1 MTSSILDAPPPL
13 DAAPASITVEP
24 LRRLLATVRRRAR
37 GWIWVESLGWLAI
50 ATAAIFWTTLVLDW
64 SIEPPGWVRL
74 AMLSI
79 GGSLLLWILATKLA
93 GRLLTPL
100 SDAALAVVV
109 ERGHPACRD
118 SLSTAIELADRPRAD
133 VDPDL
138 VRRTTA
144 DAVAMLDEIRPA
156 ALFRRRQLVML
167 ALGGVA
173 AVATVVGLVAVRP
186 AVGSLWAR
194 RMLGLTDAAWPRRV
208 QLEVEGFP
216 GGVRTV
222 ARGTDVDVIAHVR
235 ADGGLPTV
243 VELRTKTPDG
253 WRTERMGSRGS
264 ADGDTGSFGHVVRGV
279 VADTDLEVR
288 GGDARLGGL
297 RLRVVEPPDLADLRI
312 DYQPPAYLGGGER
325 QAASA
330 RLVRLPRGS
339 RVRLTCTAS
348 KPLSAAR
355 LTLTPAGSSPAAPQ
369 TLAAFEA
376 DDASDRR
383 VLAAEIDVLDADAG
397 VELALVDS
405 EGLAN
410 REPIRL
416 VLTAAADAP
425 PQVGLAIAGASLA
438 VTPQARLPL
447 EGTLSDDHGLTDAAV
462 VIVRNADQD
471 GVRLPIARVRDGLA
485 VAEFP
490 ADAPEVVS
498 LAPLGLKVGEK
509 LKLTVEARDGCG
521 LADGPNV
528 GRSETWPLEV
538 VTPEA
543 LRALLEAREIML
555 RRRFETVIGDLG
567 QARDI
572 LASPPRDRAGDG
584 DDGPTSPAAN
594 PAARCGEAAARSAGE
609 TGEIAAAFRGIR
621 RELDINGV
629 LTPELETRLS
639 GQIAAPLER
648 LAATDLPTVMR
659 ACQAAAAAGGQPPAP
674 LVQQVDAV
682 LASMRAV
689 LDTMLELESFNELVE
704 RLRAVI
710 RTQEE
715 IRAATLEQQKKRGRQ
730 ALEGP

>member
-1 MTSSILDAPPPL
+1 MAMPTLEPPPPL
-13 DAAPASITVEP
+13 APSPEPAAPLRALLAS
-24 LRRLLATVRRRAR
+24 LRRQTRR
-37 GWIWVESLGWLAI
+37 WVWVESLGWA
-50 ATAAIFWTTLVLDW
+50 AVASAAIFWTTLALDW

-74 AMLSI
+74 GMLAA
-79 GGSLLLWILATKLA
+79 GGGLLVWLGITKLV

-100 SDAALAVVV
+100 PDATLAVVV
-109 ERGHPACRD
+109 ERAHPACRD

-144 DAVAMLDEIRPA
+144 DAVAMLGDIRTTA
-156 ALFRRRQLVML
+156 IFRRRQLMML
-167 ALGGVA
+167 AVGGALALATVATLVA
-173 AVATVVGLVAVRP
+173 ARP
-186 AVGSLWAR
+186 AVGGLWTR
-194 RMLGLTDAAWPRRV
+194 RMLGLTDEPWPRRV

-222 ARGTDVDVIAHVR
+222 ARGSDVDVIAHVR
-235 ADGGLPTV
+235 AAGGLPDV

-253 WRTERMGSRGS
+253 WRTERMGSRGG
-264 ADGDTGSFGHVVRGV
+264 ATGEAGSFGHVIRNA
-279 VADTDLEVR
+279 VADTELEVR
-288 GGDARLGGL
+288 GGDARLGRL
-297 RLRVVEPPDLADLRI
+297 RLRVVEPPDLAALQI
-312 DYQPPAYLGGGER
+312 DYQPPAYLAGDER
-325 QAASA
+325 RAAST

-339 RVRLTCTAS
+339 RVRLTCTAT

-355 LTLTPAGSSPAAPQ
+355 LTAMPADSTVAATPLA
-369 TLAAFEA
+369 TLEA
-376 DDASDRR
+376 DAASDRR
-383 VLAAEIDVLDADAG
+383 VITATIDALDADAS
-397 VELALVDS
+397 VELSLTDT

-410 REPIRL
+410 REPIRI
-416 VLTAAADAP
+416 VLTAVSDAA
-425 PQVGLAIAGASLA
+425 PQIGLVIAGASTA

-447 EGTLSDDHGLTDAAV
+447 AGTLSDDHGLADAVVVLGRGSDAAS
-462 VIVRNADQD
+462 VR
-471 GVRLPIARVRDGLA
+471 VPIGRVRDGLT
-485 VAEFP
+485 VVEFSAET
-490 ADAPEVVS
+490 PEIVP
-498 LAPLGLKVGEK
+498 LAPLGLKPGER
-509 LKLTVEARDGCG
+509 LTVTVEARDGCG
-521 LADGPNV
+521 LASGPNL
-528 GRSETWPLEV
+528 GRSDTWPLDV

-543 LRALLEAREIML
+543 LRSLLEAREIML

-572 LASPPRDRAGDG
+572 LAAPPRGR
-584 DDGPTSPAAN
+584 DDTEPSASPTPEAAA
-594 PAARCGEAAARSAGE
+594 AARCGEAAARSAGE

-639 GQIAAPLER
+639 AQIAAPLQR
-648 LAATDLPTVMR
+648 LADSDLPAVVR
-659 ACQAAAAAGGQPPAP
+659 ACQAAAAAGGQPTAP
-674 LVQQVDAV
+674 LVQRADAA

>member
-1 MTSSILDAPPPL
+1 MAMPTLEPPPPRAPSPAP
-13 DAAPASITVEP
+13 AAPLRSLLAS
-24 LRRLLATVRRRAR
+24 LRRQTRR
-37 GWIWVESLGWLAI
+37 WVWVESLGWAAVAI
-50 ATAAIFWTTLVLDW
+50 AAIFWTTLALDW

-74 AMLSI
+74 GMLAA
-79 GGSLLLWILATKLA
+79 GGGLLVWLGITKLV

-100 SDAALAVVV
+100 PDAALAVVV
-109 ERGHPACRD
+109 ERAHPACRD

-144 DAVAMLDEIRPA
+144 DAVAMLGDIRTTA
-156 ALFRRRQLVML
+156 IFRRRQLMML
-167 ALGGVA
+167 AVGAALALATVATLVA
-173 AVATVVGLVAVRP
+173 ARP
-186 AVGSLWAR
+186 AVGGLWAR
-194 RMLGLTDAAWPRRV
+194 RMLALTDEPWPRRV

-222 ARGTDVDVIAHVR
+222 ARGSDVDVIAHVR
-235 ADGGLPTV
+235 AGGGLPDV

-253 WRTERMGSRGS
+253 WRTERMGSRGG
-264 ADGDTGSFGHVVRGV
+264 ATGEAGSFGHVIRNA
-279 VADTDLEVR
+279 VADTELEVR
-288 GGDARLGGL
+288 GGDARLGRL
-297 RLRVVEPPDLADLRI
+297 RLRVVEPPDLAALQI
-312 DYQPPAYLGGGER
+312 DHQPPDYLGGDER
-325 QAASA
+325 RAAST

-339 RVRLTCTAS
+339 RVRLTCTAT

-355 LTLTPAGSSPAAPQ
+355 LTATPADSSATATPLA
-369 TLAAFEA
+369 TLEA
-376 DDASDRR
+376 DAASDRR
-383 VLAAEIDVLDADAG
+383 VITATIDALDADAS
-397 VELALVDS
+397 VELSLTDT

-410 REPIRL
+410 REPIRI
-416 VLTAAADAP
+416 VLTAVSDAA
-425 PQVGLAIAGASLA
+425 PQIGLVIAGASTA

-447 EGTLSDDHGLTDAAV
+447 AGTLTDDHGLADAV
-462 VIVRNADQD
+462 VVLGRGSDEASVR
-471 GVRLPIARVRDGLA
+471 VPIGRVRDGLT
-485 VAEFP
+485 VVEFSAET
-490 ADAPEVVS
+490 PEIVP
-498 LAPLGLKVGEK
+498 LTPLGLKPGER
-509 LKLTVEARDGCG
+509 LTVTVEARDGCG
-521 LADGPNV
+521 LASGPNL
-528 GRSETWPLEV
+528 GRSDTWPLDV

-543 LRALLEAREIML
+543 LRSLLEAREIML

-572 LASPPRDRAGDG
+572 LAAPPRGR
-584 DDGPTSPAAN
+584 DDTEPSASPTPEAAA
-594 PAARCGEAAARSAGE
+594 AARCGDAAARSAGE

-629 LTPELETRLS
+629 LTAELETRLS
-639 GQIAAPLER
+639 AQIAAPLQR
-648 LAATDLPTVMR
+648 LADSDLPAVVR
-659 ACQAAAAAGGQPPAP
+659 ACQTAAAAGGQPTAP
-674 LVQQVDAV
+674 LVQRVDAV

>member
-1 MTSSILDAPPPL
+1 MAMPTLEPPRPLAPSQAP
-13 DAAPASITVEP
+13 AAPLRALLAS
-24 LRRLLATVRRRAR
+24 LRRETRR
-37 GWIWVESLGWLAI
+37 WVWVESLAWAAI
-50 ATAAIFWTTLVLDW
+50 AVAAIFWMTLVLDW

-74 AMLSI
+74 AMLAI
-79 GGSLLLWILATKLA
+79 GGGLLVWLGITKLV

-100 SDAALAVVV
+100 PDAALAVVV
-109 ERGHPACRD
+109 ERAHPACRD

-144 DAVAMLDEIRPA
+144 DAVAMLGDIRTTA
-156 ALFRRRQLVML
+156 IFRRRQLMML
-167 ALGGVA
+167 AIGGALALATVATLVA
-173 AVATVVGLVAVRP
+173 ARP
-186 AVGSLWAR
+186 AVGGLWAR
-194 RMLGLTDAAWPRRV
+194 RMLALTDEPWPRRV

-222 ARGTDVDVIAHVR
+222 ARGSDVDMIAHVR
-235 ADGGLPTV
+235 AGGGLPDV
-243 VELRTKTPDG
+243 VELRTKMPDG
-253 WRTERMGSRGS
+253 WRTERMGSRGG
-264 ADGDTGSFGHVVRGV
+264 ATGEAGSFGHVIRNA
-279 VADTDLEVR
+279 VADTELEIR

-297 RLRVVEPPDLADLRI
+297 WLRVVEPPDLAALQI
-312 DYQPPAYLGGGER
+312 DYQPPAYLGGDER
-325 QAASA
+325 RAAST

-339 RVRLTCTAS
+339 RVRLTCTAT
-348 KPLSAAR
+348 KPLSAAS
-355 LTLTPAGSSPAAPQ
+355 LTATPADSSAAATPLA
-369 TLAAFEA
+369 TLEA
-376 DDASDRR
+376 DAASDRR
-383 VLAAEIDVLDADAG
+383 VITATIDALDADAS
-397 VELALVDS
+397 VELSLTDT

-410 REPIRL
+410 REPIRI
-416 VLTAAADAP
+416 VLTAVADAP
-425 PQVGLAIAGASLA
+425 PQVGLVIAGVSTA

-447 EGTLSDDHGLTDAAV
+447 AGTLSDDHGLADAV
-462 VIVRNADQD
+462 VVLGRGSDEASVR
-471 GVRLPIARVRDGLA
+471 VPIGRVRDGLT
-485 VAEFP
+485 VVEFSAET
-490 ADAPEVVS
+490 PEIVP
-498 LAPLGLKVGEK
+498 LTPLGLKPGDRLAV
-509 LKLTVEARDGCG
+509 TVEARDGCG
-521 LADGPNV
+521 LAGGPNL
-528 GRSETWPLEV
+528 GRSDTWPLDV

-543 LRALLEAREIML
+543 LRSLLEAREIML

-572 LASPPRDRAGDG
+572 LAAPPRDR
-584 DDGPTSPAAN
+584 DDTEPSASASPEAA
-594 PAARCGEAAARSAGE
+594 AARCGEAAARSAGE

-639 GQIAAPLER
+639 AQIAAPLQR
-648 LAATDLPTVMR
+648 LADSDLPAVVR
-659 ACQAAAAAGGQPPAP
+659 ACQTAAAAGGQPTAP
-674 LVQQVDAV
+674 LVQRVDAV